1 MISKQTEQ
9 KAEIL
14 KLVGFA
20 LLAPFGRI
28 CMEPIVVLNEF
39 GFTGFLCYALLSL
52 MIGICGL
59 NCIARSYEI
68 LEERRIK

>member
-20 LLAPFGRI
+20 LLTPFGRI
-28 CMEPIVVLNEF
+28 CIEPLVIIHEF
-39 GFTGFLCYALLSL
+39 GSVGFIGYLIFTLV
-52 MIGICGL
+52 IGTFGV
-59 NCIARSYEI
+59 NCILRSFEI
-68 LEERRIK
+68 LEEKRIR

>member
-20 LLAPFGRI
+20 LLTPFGRI
-28 CMEPIVVLNEF
+28 CIEPIVVFKEF
-39 GFTGFLCYALLSL
+39 GFAGFLCYAILSFI
-52 MIGICGL
+52 IGTGGI

-68 LEERRIK
+68 LEERRTR

>member
-1 MISKQTEQ
+1 MISKETEQ

-28 CMEPIVVLNEF
+28 CIEPIVVINEF
-39 GFTGFLCYALLSL
+39 GFTGF
-52 MIGICGL
+52 MIYLTFSIIVGL
-59 NCIARSYEI
+59 FGTRCIVRSFEI
-68 LEERRIK
+68 LEEKRIR